1 MKKISILLL
10 ASIFTLSSCSSD
22 DNNNDNNNNNPPT
35 GLNIDGQE
43 FTITDAKATDN
54 YRFYYDTH
62 SEFAFSFAD
71 GPITVSAEP
80 SSFYGYEPANASFTM
95 SLSMV
100 SLGNTFQNGVYQF
113 DENFDIDP
121 PAISFFDHFTIYVD
135 GNNDNDF
142 FDSADKV
149 LSAVN
154 GTITVSGTAPN
165 YTLAFD
171 VTLSNGDNFEY
182 TYNGG
187 FDYIDN
193 RND

>member
-1 MKKISILLL
+1 MKKLSILLL
-10 ASIFTLSSCSSD
+10 VSIFSLSSCSSD
-22 DNNNDNNNNNPPT
+22 DNNNNSSSN
-35 GLNIDGQE
+35 LNIDGQN

-62 SEFAFSFAD
+62 SEFEFSFAD

-80 SSFYGYEPANASFTM
+80 DSYYGFETENA
-95 SLSMV
+95 SLSMSLAMS

-113 DENFDIDP
+113 DENFDINP
-121 PAISFFDHFTIYVD
+121 PSFSFFDSFTIYVD

-142 FDSADKV
+142 FDAADKIFY
-149 LSAVN
+149 AVG
-154 GTITVSGTAPN
+154 GTVTVSGTAPN
-165 YTLAFD
+165 YTLVFD
-171 VTLSNGDNFEY
+171 VTLNNGDDFQY

-187 FDYIDN
+187 FDYVDN